1 MISRI
6 FFQYSEWIRPIS
18 HGILFIELLLISHA
32 KGKIAFGLK
41 DSLRSQSYRIS
52 FVLVILYF
60 LLLALISFGVGFL
73 FEKNE
78 QL

>member
-1 MISRI
+1 M
-6 FFQYSEWIRPIS
+6 S
-18 HGILFIELLLISHA
+18 HGILFIELLLISLA

-41 DSLRSQSYRIS
+41 DSLRSQSYRIY

-73 FEKNE
+73 FDQNV

>member
-6 FFQYSEWIRPIS
+6 FLQYSEWIRLIS
-18 HGILFIELLLISHA
+18 HGILFIELLLISLA

-73 FEKNE
+73 FDQNV